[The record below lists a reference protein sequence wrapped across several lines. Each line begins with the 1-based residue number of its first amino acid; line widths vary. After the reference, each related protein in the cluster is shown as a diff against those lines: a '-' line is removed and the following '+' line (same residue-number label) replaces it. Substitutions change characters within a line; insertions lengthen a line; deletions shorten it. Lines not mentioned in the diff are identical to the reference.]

1 MPGILSSL
9 LAAIHRFGP
18 YVLAVNMILYFIE
31 LQYTQT
37 RSSLDAG
44 AWAGF
49 IWIER
54 VIAGFFTLEYALR
67 IRLAPRKGKYLV
79 SSLGLID
86 LISILPFWI
95 GFYPGLTQE
104 QLGLVRGARTLRLLK
119 MFRYSPKLAE
129 FARSMYTNRIRI
141 IPIFLITIMYL
152 MISSTVIYEVERR
165 AQPDVFNVYG
175 DSIWWAVVTST
186 TVGYGDKYPVT
197 PLGQGASVLMMM
209 VGIGIVGMIF
219 GFFADSFH
227 DARQP
232 LEPALMEAYFQG
244 IHEGGREGTTVQALR
259 QTHRNN
265 PQFLIF
271 ADTVDKYVEP
281 DAGSGGKEADSTG

>member
-9 LAAIHRFGP
+9 LAAVHRFGP

-44 AWAGF
+44 AWTGF

-54 VIAGFFTLEYALR
+54 VIAGFFTLEYTLR
-67 IRLAPRKGKYLV
+67 IKLAPRKGRYMI

-86 LISILPFWI
+86 LVSILPFWI

-129 FARSMYTNRIRI
+129 FARSMYTNRIRMV
-141 IPIFLITIMYL
+141 PIFLITIMYL

-165 AQPDVFNVYG
+165 AQPDVFRVYG

-232 LEPALMEAYFQG
+232 LDPALMEAYCRG
-244 IHEGGREGTTVQALR
+244 VHDEGREGVSVQALR
-259 QTHRNN
+259 QTHGAN

-271 ADTVDKYVEP
+271 ADTVDRYI
-281 DAGSGGKEADSTG
+281 GSAKEDGNTG

>member
-1 MPGILSSL
+1 MPGILTSL
-9 LAAIHRFGP
+9 LAATHRVGP

-31 LQYTQT
+31 LQYNQT
-37 RSSLDAG
+37 RSSLDVD
-44 AWAGF
+44 AWSGF

-67 IRLAPRKGKYLV
+67 IRLAPRKGKYLF

-86 LISILPFWI
+86 LVSILPFWI
-95 GFYPGLTQE
+95 GFYPGLSQE

-119 MFRYSPKLAE
+119 MFRYNPKLAE
-129 FARSMYTNRIRI
+129 FVRSMYTNRVRV

-165 AQPDVFNVYG
+165 AQPDVFRVYG

-197 PLGQGASVLMMM
+197 PLGQGISVLMMM

-227 DARQP
+227 DSRQP
-232 LEPALMEAYFQG
+232 LEPALMEAYCRGVQQ
-244 IHEGGREGTTVQALR
+244 EGAEGAAVQALR
-259 QTHRNN
+259 QTHRHN

-271 ADTVDKYVEP
+271 AETVDKYIESAKEA
-281 DAGSGGKEADSTG
+281 AGSG

>member
-1 MPGILSSL
+1 MPGILSSVL
-9 LAAIHRFGP
+9 SAVHRFGP
-18 YVLAVNMILYFIE
+18 YVLAVNMLLYFIE

-54 VIAGFFTLEYALR
+54 VIAGFFTLEYLLR
-67 IRLAPRKGKYLV
+67 IRLSPRKGRYLV
-79 SSLGLID
+79 SSLGVID

-129 FARSMYTNRIRI
+129 FARSMYHSRIRI

-165 AQPDVFNVYG
+165 AQPEVFSVYG

-227 DARQP
+227 DSREP
-232 LEPALMEAYFQG
+232 LEPALMEAYCRG
-244 IHEGGREGTTVQALR
+244 VHTEGSEGVTVQALR
-259 QTHRNN
+259 ATHRNN

-271 ADTVDKYVEP
+271 ADTVDRYIVSAREG
-281 DAGSGGKEADSTG
+281 DDRG

>member
-1 MPGILSSL
+1 MPGILTSL
-9 LAAIHRFGP
+9 LAAAHRVGP

-31 LQYTQT
+31 LQYNQT
-37 RSSLDAG
+37 RSSLDVD
-44 AWAGF
+44 AWSGF

-86 LISILPFWI
+86 LVSILPFWI
-95 GFYPGLTQE
+95 GFYPGLSQE

-119 MFRYSPKLAE
+119 MFRYNPKLAE
-129 FARSMYTNRIRI
+129 FVRSMYNNRVRV

-165 AQPDVFNVYG
+165 AQPDVFRVYG

-197 PLGQGASVLMMM
+197 PLGQGISVLMMM

-227 DARQP
+227 DSRQP
-232 LEPALMEAYFQG
+232 LEPALMEAYCQG
-244 IHEGGREGTTVQALR
+244 VRQEGAEGAAVQALR
-259 QTHRNN
+259 QTHRHN

-271 ADTVDKYVEP
+271 ADTVEKYVESAR
-281 DAGSGGKEADSTG
+281 DGGGTG

>member
-9 LAAIHRFGP
+9 LAAVHRAGT
-18 YVLAVNMILYFIE
+18 YVLAVNMTLYFIE

-37 RSSLDAG
+37 RSSLDVG

-67 IRLAPRKGKYLV
+67 IWLAPSKGKYLF
-79 SSLGLID
+79 SGLGLID
-86 LISILPFWI
+86 LASILPFWI

-119 MFRYSPKLAE
+119 MFRYNAKLAQ
-129 FARSMYTNRIRI
+129 FVRSLYRSRVRIMPILLI
-141 IPIFLITIMYL
+141 IVIYL
-152 MISSTVIYEVERR
+152 MISSTVIFEVERR
-165 AQPDVFNVYG
+165 AQPDVFRAYG

-197 PLGQGASVLMMM
+197 PLGQGISVLIM
-209 VGIGIVGMIF
+209 VLGIGIVGMVF
-219 GFFADSFH
+219 GFFAESYH
-227 DARQP
+227 DAREP
-232 LEPALMEAYFQG
+232 LDEKLMQAYCQG
-244 IHEGGREGTTVQALR
+244 VHYEGPKGRTAQALR
-259 QTHRNN
+259 QAHGNN
-265 PQFLIF
+265 PQFVIF
-271 ADTVDKYVEP
+271 ADTMDRYV
-281 DAGSGGKEADSTG
+281 GSSKNDDGKG

>member
-9 LAAIHRFGP
+9 LAAVHRFGP

-37 RSSLDAG
+37 RSSLDAD

-54 VIAGFFTLEYALR
+54 VIAGVFTLEYLLR
-67 IRLAPRKGKYLV
+67 IRLAPRKVKYLF

-86 LISILPFWI
+86 LVSILPFWI
-95 GFYPGLTQE
+95 GFYPGLSQE

-119 MFRYSPKLAE
+119 IFRYNPKLSE
-129 FARSMYTNRIRI
+129 FVRALYRSRVRIM
-141 IPIFLITIMYL
+141 PIFLIIVIYL
-152 MISSTVIYEVERR
+152 MISSTVIFEVERR
-165 AQPDVFNVYG
+165 AQPDVFRVYG

-197 PLGQGASVLMMM
+197 PLGQGISVLMM
-209 VGIGIVGMIF
+209 VLGIGIVGMVF
-219 GFFADSFH
+219 GFFAESYH
-227 DARQP
+227 DAREP
-232 LEPALMEAYFQG
+232 LDAVLMETYCRG
-244 IHEGGREGTTVQALR
+244 VHDEGAESTTVLALR
-259 QTHRNN
+259 ETHQNN

-271 ADTVDKYVEP
+271 ANTVDKYIES
-281 DAGSGGKEADSTG
+281 AKEADSKG

>member
-9 LAAIHRFGP
+9 LAAAHRVGP

-31 LQYTQT
+31 LQYNQT
-37 RSSLDAG
+37 RSSLDVD
-44 AWAGF
+44 AWSGF

-67 IRLAPRKGKYLV
+67 IRLAPRKGKYLF

-86 LISILPFWI
+86 LVSILPFWI
-95 GFYPGLTQE
+95 GFYPGLSQE

-119 MFRYSPKLAE
+119 MFRYNPKLAE
-129 FARSMYTNRIRI
+129 FVRSMYTNRVRV

-165 AQPDVFNVYG
+165 AQPDVFRVYG

-197 PLGQGASVLMMM
+197 PLGQGISVLMMM

-227 DARQP
+227 DSRQP
-232 LEPALMEAYFQG
+232 LEPALMEAYCRG
-244 IHEGGREGTTVQALR
+244 IQQEGAEGVAVQALR
-259 QTHRNN
+259 QTHRHN

-271 ADTVDKYVEP
+271 AETVDKYIES
-281 DAGSGGKEADSTG
+281 AKEAGGSG

>member
-9 LAAIHRFGP
+9 LAAVHRFGP

-44 AWAGF
+44 AWSGF

-67 IRLAPRKGKYLV
+67 IKLAPRKGRYV
-79 SSLGLID
+79 ISSLGLID
-86 LISILPFWI
+86 LVSILPFWI

-129 FARSMYTNRIRI
+129 FARSMYTNRIRMV
-141 IPIFLITIMYL
+141 PIFLITIMYL

-165 AQPDVFNVYG
+165 AQPDVFRVYG

-232 LEPALMEAYFQG
+232 LDPALMEAYCRG
-244 IHEGGREGTTVQALR
+244 VHDEGREGVSVQALR
-259 QTHRNN
+259 QTHGAN

-271 ADTVDKYVEP
+271 ADTVDRYI
-281 DAGSGGKEADSTG
+281 GSAKEDGNTG

>member
-1 MPGILSSL
+1 MPGILSNL
-9 LAAIHRFGP
+9 LAAVHRFGP

-37 RSSLDAG
+37 RSSLDEG

-67 IRLAPRKGKYLV
+67 IKLAPRKGKYLF

-86 LISILPFWI
+86 LVSILPFWI

-129 FARSMYTNRIRI
+129 FARSMYTNRIRVV
-141 IPIFLITIMYL
+141 PIFLITIMYL

-165 AQPDVFNVYG
+165 AQPEVFSVYG

-197 PLGQGASVLMMM
+197 PLGQGATVLMMM

-227 DARQP
+227 DSRQP
-232 LEPALMEAYFQG
+232 LESSLMEAYCRG
-244 IHEGGREGTTVQALR
+244 VHEEGPEGRTVQALR
-259 QTHRNN
+259 QTHRSN
-265 PQFLIF
+265 PQVLIF
-271 ADTVDKYVEP
+271 ADTVDRYIGP
-281 DAGSGGKEADSTG
+281 ADGAGGQG

>member
-9 LAAIHRFGP
+9 LAAAHRVGP

-31 LQYTQT
+31 LQYNQT
-37 RSSLDAG
+37 RSSLDVD
-44 AWAGF
+44 AWSGF

-67 IRLAPRKGKYLV
+67 IRLAPRKGKYLF

-86 LISILPFWI
+86 LVSILPFWI
-95 GFYPGLTQE
+95 GFYPGLSQE

-119 MFRYSPKLAE
+119 MFRYNPKLAE
-129 FARSMYTNRIRI
+129 FVRSMYTNRVRV

-165 AQPDVFNVYG
+165 AQPDVFRVYG

-197 PLGQGASVLMMM
+197 PLGQGISVLMMM

-227 DARQP
+227 DSRQP
-232 LEPALMEAYFQG
+232 LEPALMEAYCRGVQQ
-244 IHEGGREGTTVQALR
+244 EGAEGAAVQALR
-259 QTHRNN
+259 QTHRHN

-271 ADTVDKYVEP
+271 AETVDKYIESAKEA
-281 DAGSGGKEADSTG
+281 AGSG

>member
-9 LAAIHRFGP
+9 LAAAHRVGP

-31 LQYTQT
+31 LQYNQT
-37 RSSLDAG
+37 RSSLDVD
-44 AWAGF
+44 AWSGF

-67 IRLAPRKGKYLV
+67 IRLAPRKGKYLF

-86 LISILPFWI
+86 LVSILPFWI
-95 GFYPGLTQE
+95 GFYPGLSQE

-119 MFRYSPKLAE
+119 MFRYNPKLAE
-129 FARSMYTNRIRI
+129 FVRSMYTNRVRV

-165 AQPDVFNVYG
+165 AQPDVFRVYG

-197 PLGQGASVLMMM
+197 PLGQGISVLMMM

-227 DARQP
+227 DSRQP
-232 LEPALMEAYFQG
+232 LEPALMEAYCRG
-244 IHEGGREGTTVQALR
+244 IQQEGAEGVAVQALR
-259 QTHRNN
+259 QTHRHN

-271 ADTVDKYVEP
+271 AETVDKYIESAKEA
-281 DAGSGGKEADSTG
+281 AGSG

>member
-1 MPGILSSL
+1 MPGILTSL
-9 LAAIHRFGP
+9 LAAAHRVGP

-31 LQYTQT
+31 LQYNQT
-37 RSSLDAG
+37 RSSLDVD
-44 AWAGF
+44 AWSGF

-86 LISILPFWI
+86 LVSILPFWI
-95 GFYPGLTQE
+95 GFYPGLSQE

-119 MFRYSPKLAE
+119 MFRYNPKLAE
-129 FARSMYTNRIRI
+129 FVRSMYNNRVRV

-165 AQPDVFNVYG
+165 AQPDVFRVYG

-197 PLGQGASVLMMM
+197 PLGQGISVLMMM

-227 DARQP
+227 DPRQP
-232 LEPALMEAYFQG
+232 LEPALMEAYCQG
-244 IHEGGREGTTVQALR
+244 VRQEGAEGAAVQALR
-259 QTHRNN
+259 QTHRHN

-271 ADTVDKYVEP
+271 ADTVEKYVESAR
-281 DAGSGGKEADSTG
+281 DDGGTG

>member
-9 LAAIHRFGP
+9 LATVHRFGP
-18 YVLAVNMILYFIE
+18 YILAVNMILYFIE

-37 RSSLDAG
+37 RSSLDAE

-54 VIAGFFTLEYALR
+54 IIAGFFTLEYALR
-67 IRLAPRKGKYLV
+67 IRLAPKKRRYLF
-79 SSLGLID
+79 SNLGLID
-86 LISILPFWI
+86 LVSILPFWI

-104 QLGLVRGARTLRLLK
+104 QLGLIRGARTLRLLK
-119 MFRYSPKLAE
+119 MFRYNAKLAE
-129 FARSMYTNRIRI
+129 FARSMYHSRVRVV
-141 IPIFLITIMYL
+141 PIVLITIMYL
-152 MISSTVIYEVERR
+152 LISSTVIFEVERR
-165 AQPDVFNVYG
+165 AQPDVFRVYG

-197 PLGQGASVLMMM
+197 PMGQGISILMMM

-232 LEPALMEAYFQG
+232 LEPALMDAYCRG
-244 IHEGGREGTTVQALR
+244 VHDEGTKGAAVQALR
-259 QTHRNN
+259 QTHRDD
-265 PQFLIF
+265 PQFRVF
-271 ADTVDKYVEP
+271 ADTVDKYIQS
-281 DAGSGGKEADSTG
+281 AKEADAKG

>member
-9 LAAIHRFGP
+9 LAAVHRFGP

-44 AWAGF
+44 AWTGF

-67 IRLAPRKGKYLV
+67 IKLAPRKGRYMI

-86 LISILPFWI
+86 LVSILPFWI

-129 FARSMYTNRIRI
+129 FARSMYTNRIRMV
-141 IPIFLITIMYL
+141 PIFLITIMYL

-165 AQPDVFNVYG
+165 AQPDVFRVYG

-232 LEPALMEAYFQG
+232 LDPALMEAYCRG
-244 IHEGGREGTTVQALR
+244 VHDEGREGVSVQALR
-259 QTHRNN
+259 QTHGAN

-271 ADTVDKYVEP
+271 ADTVDRYI
-281 DAGSGGKEADSTG
+281 GSAKEDGNTG